1 MSFSPPL
8 RLIALVAGLLFAPV
22 IAFAAQAPLSDHQ
35 ALYPRLVRISH
46 DANVA
51 HNGIIIASVSSFDGG
66 GHQDIFAS
74 HDNGATFAIAGTV
87 QDGDF
92 AKGLCCGGLYELPAA
107 IGAMPAGT
115 LLWAGSVGGDTPA
128 DPMQIKIYT
137 STDQGA
143 HWTYLSNCVTGT
155 KPRSQ
160 GGLWEPEFT
169 IAGNGHLVCF
179 YSDETQAG
187 HSQTLSYVQSSD
199 GATWSAP
206 VNVVASADANDR
218 PGMANVVKL
227 PDGSFVMSFEMCGPF
242 NCAAFMKTSTDG
254 LNWGD
259 ATSHGNAIALADG
272 TTFWHTPTLT
282 WGPTAG
288 TTHGQLVLQGQ
299 ILVKSGVVQPG
310 DGKTLFINAAGDGT
324 GAWTAFDAPV
334 AVSMPDGT
342 AGNYCENYSS
352 PLLALDN
359 GKTVLQ
365 LASDFDGTVCK
376 TYVNSGTLGGVS
388 MSGGNIAVT
397 KGSTATGDFVLNTGP
412 SFAGSYNL
420 SVDVPGIPA
429 DVTLSDAT
437 VTLSPG
443 VATTVHVTVKPTA
456 SADAGNRNIAYA
468 GMFGALLLGA
478 GGLATRRGKIA
489 GALVVASLTL
499 TGCGGG
505 GSGGGGGTTT
515 PPPTTVSTDYAGTIT
530 ATNAVDSTVKA
541 TANFKITITKTV

>member
-1 MSFSPPL
+1 MSFISPL
-8 RLIALVAGLLFAPV
+8 RLTAVLLGLLIAPAV
-22 IAFAAQAPLSDHQ
+22 AFAAQGPLSDHQ

-51 HNGIIIASVSSFDGG
+51 HNDIIIASVSSFDGG

-92 AKGLCCGGLYELPAA
+92 AKGLCCGGLYELPAT

-128 DPMQIKIYT
+128 DPMQIKIYK

-179 YSDETQAG
+179 YSDETQTG
-187 HSQTLSYVQSSD
+187 HSQTLSYVQSAD
-199 GATWSAP
+199 GVTWSTS

-227 PDGSFVMSFEMCGPF
+227 PDGPYVMSFEMCGPL
-242 NCAAFMKTSTDG
+242 NCAAFMKTSADALT
-254 LNWGD
+254 WGD
-259 ATSHGNAIALADG
+259 ATSHGTAIALADG

-282 WGPTAG
+282 WAPTAG

-299 ILVKSGVVQPG
+299 ILVKNGVVQPG
-310 DGKTLFINAAGDGT
+310 NGKTLFINAAGDGT

-334 AVSMPDGT
+334 TVSMPDGT

-352 PLLALDN
+352 PLLAVDN

-376 TYVNSGTLGGVS
+376 TYVNRAALGGVS
-388 MSGGNIAVT
+388 LNGGNIAVT
-397 KGSTATGDFVLNTGP
+397 KGSSATGDFTLNAGP

-429 DVTLSDAT
+429 DVTLSDAS
-437 VTLSPG
+437 VTLSP
-443 VATTVHVTVKPTA
+443 ASPATVHLTVKPTA
-456 SADAGNRNIAYA
+456 SADAGSYNIAYA
-468 GMFGALLLGA
+468 GLFGTFLFGA
-478 GGLATRRGKIA
+478 GGLAVSKSKVA
-489 GALVVASLTL
+489 GALVVASCLTL
-499 TGCGGG
+499 SGCG
-505 GSGGGGGTTT
+505 GSGGSGGTT
-515 PPPTTVSTDYAGTIT
+515 PPTTVSIDYAGTIT
-530 ATNAVDSTVKA
+530 ATHAVDATVTA
-541 TANFKITITKTV
+541 TANFKITLTKTA